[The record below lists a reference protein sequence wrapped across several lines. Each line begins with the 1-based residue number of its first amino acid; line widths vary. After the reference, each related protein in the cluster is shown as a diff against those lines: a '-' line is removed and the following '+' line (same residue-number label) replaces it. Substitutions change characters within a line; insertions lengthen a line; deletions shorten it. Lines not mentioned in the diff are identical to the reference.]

1 MTNYLLSKTGN
12 GLRLELVG
20 LPNKGSAPLL
30 IAAATTSPVNAVM
43 LIRDY
48 QLFRTDVQTAVA
60 DLIIN
65 RSIFREATTT
75 EVDSYLKMFA

>member
-1 MTNYLLSKTGN
+1 MTNYLRSKTGN
-12 GLRLELVG
+12 DLRLELVG
-20 LPNKGSAPLL
+20 LPSKGSASLL
-30 IAAATTSPVNAVM
+30 IAAATASPVNAEM

-65 RSIFREATTT
+65 RSIFREATTA
-75 EVDSYLKMFA
+75 EVEDYLKMFP